1 MIGAADTPI
10 PPAMLLLCVQVYHR
24 GSLPMDAG
32 CLIIDPKSPK
42 LRRWDLYIMVLLIW
56 TAVITPYE
64 VAFTEPKLNVLFF
77 INRLIDL
84 SFGIV
89 RHHSHSHPPAARPYT
104 LPFPSWCPHRT
115 LS

>member
-1 MIGAADTPI
+1 
-10 PPAMLLLCVQVYHR
+10 
-24 GSLPMDAG
+24 MDAG

-89 RHHSHSHPPAARPYT
+89 RKHRHSHPPHALTHSHFPHGAT
-104 LPFPSWCPHRT
+104 TGHCHELPHCSFRR
-115 LS
+115 